1 MRYLM
6 TEEEAAYMEMYQGHF
21 SRKLASWAISNMQ
34 AEDPAT
40 GKVKNIPVV
49 PVDDVM
55 EILKSNDIKIPYE
68 SKFDAWYLYMMC
80 LNDYAESLDTDKR
93 RAKYIEETICDI
105 DGEPTSLAA
114 YNPNNSVQA
123 IEGIFSPDGRVFG
136 KMGHSERIGRN
147 LYKNVPG
154 ERDQKLFESGTA
166 YFR

>member
-6 TEEEAAYMEMYQGHF
+6 TEEEAAYYEMYQGHF
-21 SRKLASWAISNMQ
+21 SRKLAAWAISNMQ

-55 EILKSNDIKIPYE
+55 EILKTNNIKIPYE

-93 RAKYIEETICDI
+93 RAKYIEETICDV
-105 DGEPTSLAA
+105 DGEPTNVLACFKA
-114 YNPNNSVQA
+114 KMCNA
-123 IEGIFSPDGRVFG
+123 GIPIYWQEFV
-136 KMGHSERIGRN
+136 
-147 LYKNVPG
+147 
-154 ERDQKLFESGTA
+154 
-166 YFR
+166 

>member
-6 TEEEAAYMEMYQGHF
+6 TEEEAAYYEMYQGHF
-21 SRKLASWAISNMQ
+21 SRKLAAWAISNMQ

-55 EILKSNDIKIPYE
+55 EILKANDIKIPYE

-93 RAKYIEETICDI
+93 RAKYIEETICDV
-105 DGEPTSLAA
+105 DGDPTNVLACFKA
-114 YNPNNSVQA
+114 KMCNA
-123 IEGIFSPDGRVFG
+123 GIPIYWQEFV
-136 KMGHSERIGRN
+136 
-147 LYKNVPG
+147 
-154 ERDQKLFESGTA
+154 
-166 YFR
+166 